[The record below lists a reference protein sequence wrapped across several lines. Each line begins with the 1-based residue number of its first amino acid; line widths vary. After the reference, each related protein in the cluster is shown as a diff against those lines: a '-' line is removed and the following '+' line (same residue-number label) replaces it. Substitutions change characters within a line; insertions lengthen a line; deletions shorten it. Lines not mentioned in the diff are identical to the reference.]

1 MTLKGVCAPREA
13 RAKFVSSPVL
23 FRLLFASPP
32 LLFFVFLYVSTP
44 FRFDFFIPT
53 SSCVVLFMSRPL
65 SRPLL
70 LFIVRFVAP
79 LLFCIAP
86 FFRRD
91 PFWPTP
97 SFVAC
102 PFL

>member
-23 FRLLFASPP
+23 FRLLFASPR
-32 LLFFVFLYVSTP
+32 LSFFVFLYVSTP

-53 SSCVVLFMSRPL
+53 SSCVVLFM